1 MPLHCPH
8 GFARLLLPAAVTCL
22 SQSDDD
28 YDPEWAPK
36 RRSSWRWPIMGFAL
50 TAVMAAAILLYYF
63 GPRPAE
69 VMGTAFRPTAASD
82 PVAVK
87 VGSVSLVIPAN
98 YILLPNARN
107 GGAMDEIELA
117 ALMPDLHGFKAG
129 DDAAFDDV
137 SDESRVMR
145 ILIRSRANAL
155 SERDRFDRWQRDGAV
170 MRAEETGPA
179 GLTVWRFDPDSG
191 AGGTA
196 ERLFVFDGEGTFAL
210 YRCTP
215 AEDGRGATYCSRW
228 MPVGTGVRANYRF
241 TQKWLADWRA
251 LDERVDKLLR
261 SFALVRP

>member
-1 MPLHCPH
+1 M
-8 GFARLLLPAAVTCL
+8 GIPASPQPAVICL
-22 SQSDDD
+22 SKPDLDD

-36 RRSSWRWPIMGFAL
+36 QRSSWRWPIMGFAL
-50 TAVMAAAILLYYF
+50 TAVMAAAVALYYF

-69 VMGTAFRPTAASD
+69 VMGTAIRPTAAID

-87 VGSVSLVIPAN
+87 IGSVSLVIPSN

-107 GGAMDEIELA
+107 GGAMEEIELA

-137 SDESRVMR
+137 SEESRILR

-155 SERDRFDRWQRDGAV
+155 TERDRFDRWQRDNAIQ
-170 MRAEETGPA
+170 RAEETGPA
-179 GLTVWRFDPDSG
+179 GLVVWRFDPDSG
-191 AGGTA
+191 AGGTT
-196 ERLFVFDGEGTFAL
+196 ERIYVHDEDGLFAL

-215 AEDGRGATYCSRW
+215 ADDGRGATICSRW

-241 TQKWLADWRA
+241 SQKWLADWRA
-251 LDERVDKLLR
+251 LDEKVDRLLR